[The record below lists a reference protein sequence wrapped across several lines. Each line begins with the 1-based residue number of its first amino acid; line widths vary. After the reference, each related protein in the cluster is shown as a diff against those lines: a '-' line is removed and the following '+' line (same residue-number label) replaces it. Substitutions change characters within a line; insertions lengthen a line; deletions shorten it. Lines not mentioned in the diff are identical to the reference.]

1 MFDRLELLVGK
12 DGIKKLKE
20 ANITVLGLGGVG
32 SYLVEALIRSGIENI
47 TIIDFDKI
55 EISNLNRQ
63 LMATTKNIGKFK
75 IDEIEKRIKEN
86 IDKILNENID
96 YFIDCCDTIN
106 TKKEVIKKCILKN
119 IKFITC
125 LGTGKRMDP
134 SKLMICDLRKT
145 SYDPIAKIL
154 RKYLKDENI
163 KEKVT
168 CCYSSEIPMKID
180 SKKIASNGFVPA
192 SAGLLI
198 ASYIVKEIAL
208 NKKGR

>member
-1 MFDRLELLVGK
+1 
-12 DGIKKLKE
+12 
-20 ANITVLGLGGVG
+20 
-32 SYLVEALIRSGIENI
+32 
-47 TIIDFDKI
+47 
-55 EISNLNRQ
+55 
-63 LMATTKNIGKFK
+63 
-75 IDEIEKRIKEN
+75 
-86 IDKILNENID
+86 
-96 YFIDCCDTIN
+96 
-106 TKKEVIKKCILKN
+106 
-119 IKFITC
+119 
-125 LGTGKRMDP
+125 MDP